1 MAIDPAA
8 PLTLRALEDHL
19 WRSADLFRNK
29 ISNQKD
35 YVLALL
41 FFKRASDRHRE
52 ETAAALGELAE
63 QGVPGDAAAKIIAAN
78 PKAYHSILIPD
89 DHSWEDVRNTDR
101 DGLGRALNDA
111 LTAVGRANP
120 TQLAGVFEHT
130 DFNNKTALPAEDL
143 AEVIN
148 HFEELGPLTNERV
161 TPDMLGQGYEW
172 LIAKF
177 AATSGKGGGEFYTP
191 AAVGNLGA
199 KLLAPRPS
207 ETAYDPT
214 CGSGGLLLQVLDEAR
229 RVHDDAARSLTLF
242 GQELN
247 PETWAIA
254 RMNMLLHGAAG
265 VATIERGDT
274 LKEPR
279 FLDGDGIRQFDV
291 IIANPPFSPRNWGHE
306 RLKNEGDPFERIKHV
321 PPKSHG
327 EMAFVQHMI
336 ASLGERGRMAIVLP
350 NGVFFRGGA
359 EQAVRKELIDGD
371 LVEAVIQLPKDMFY
385 GAGIP
390 ACYLVINKA
399 KRKARQDKILFID
412 ASDCFERRDSKNV
425 LRDDDIRRIAAAVH
439 EDHDNPNF
447 ATSVDTK
454 TVEQKKFVLL
464 PGKYVLNASVDEA
477 AESLGDAVANWRQQD
492 GMRDEAS
499 TAITS
504 LANRVAAVDKPV
516 TLKEF
521 VLSDLLQPYREAVTL
536 EDDVTYTQVTVQYW
550 GRGVVARGT
559 QPGISI
565 GTKRQNIIRPGK
577 LVLSKI
583 DARNGSIGIVPA
595 ELDGAIVTPDFPVF
609 SIDTSV
615 CLPEYFALL
624 AARPAFWEMCLAV
637 SEGSTNRV
645 RLNVGDFLAQTVE
658 LPEPE
663 IQQQFV
669 EGVSALDHFVT
680 ALRGEIETVAAW
692 RARLVSDFV
701 AGLAVFDDE
710 ISTP

>member
-1 MAIDPAA
+1 MAIDPTT

-52 ETAAALGELAE
+52 ETAAALEELAG
-63 QGVPGDAAAKIIAAN
+63 QGVPGEAAAKVIEAN

-89 DHSWEDVRNTDR
+89 DHFWEDVRNTDR

-111 LTAVGRANP
+111 LTAIGRANP
-120 TQLAGVFEHT
+120 AQLAGVFEHT

-191 AAVGNLGA
+191 AAVGKLGA
-199 KLLAPRPS
+199 KLLAPKQG

-229 RVHDDAARSLTLF
+229 RIHGDAARSLTLF

-274 LKEPR
+274 LKEPK
-279 FLDGDGIRQFDV
+279 FLDGDGIRHFDV
-291 IIANPPFSPRNWGHE
+291 IIANPPFSPKNWGHE
-306 RLKNEGDPFERIKHV
+306 RLKNEGDPFDRIKHV

-327 EMAFVQHMI
+327 EMAFVQHMV
-336 ASLGERGRMAIVLP
+336 ASLGERGRMAVVLP

-359 EQAVRKELIDGD
+359 EQAVRKDLIDRD
-371 LVEAVIQLPKDMFY
+371 LIEAVIQLPKDMFY

-399 KRKARQDKILFID
+399 KATARRNKILFID
-412 ASDCFERRDSKNV
+412 ASDCFERRDTKNV
-425 LRDDDIRRIAAAVH
+425 LRDDDICRIVAAVNDDH
-439 EDHDNPNF
+439 EDGSF
-447 ATSVDTK
+447 AASVDKK

-464 PGKYVLNASVDEA
+464 PGKYILNTSVDDA
-477 AESLGDAVANWRQQD
+477 AESLGDAVIAWREQGRKRED
-492 GMRDEAS
+492 ATTSIALLAS
-499 TAITS
+499 KLSA
-504 LANRVAAVDKPV
+504 VGEPAAL
-516 TLKEF
+516 TEYT
-521 VLSDLLQPYREAVTL
+521 LSDLLEPYREAVIL
-536 EDDVTYTQVTVQYW
+536 EDNVTYTQVTVQYW

-559 QPGISI
+559 QPGATI
-565 GTKRQNIIRPGK
+565 GTKRQNFIRPGK

-595 ELDGAIVTPDFPVF
+595 ELDGAIVTPDFPAF

-615 CLPEYFALL
+615 CLPEYLALL

-645 RLNVGDFLAQTVE
+645 RLNVSDFLAQTVE
-658 LPEPE
+658 LPDLE
-663 IQQQFV
+663 IQKRFV
-669 EGVSALDHFVT
+669 EGVSALDHFVA

-701 AGLAVFDDE
+701 AGLAIFHDE
-710 ISTP
+710 S

>member
-1 MAIDPAA
+1 MAIDPTS

-52 ETAAALGELAE
+52 ETAAALEELAA
-63 QGVPGDAAAKIIAAN
+63 QGVPGEAAAKVIAAN

-89 DHSWEDVRNTDR
+89 DHFWEDVRNTDR

-111 LTAVGRANP
+111 LTAIGRANP
-120 TQLAGVFEHT
+120 AQLAGVFEHT

-191 AAVGNLGA
+191 AAVGKLGA
-199 KLLAPRPS
+199 KLLAPMPG

-229 RVHDDAARSLTLF
+229 RVHGDAARSLTLF

-279 FLDGDGIRQFDV
+279 FLEGDGIRHFDV
-291 IIANPPFSPRNWGHE
+291 IIANPPFSPKNWGHE
-306 RLKNEGDPFERIKHV
+306 RLKNEGDPFDRITHV

-327 EMAFVQHMI
+327 EMAFVQHMV
-336 ASLGERGRMAIVLP
+336 ASLADDGRMAIVLP
-350 NGVFFRGGA
+350 NGVFFRSGA
-359 EQAVRKELIDGD
+359 ELAVRRDLIDSD
-371 LVEAVIQLPKDMFY
+371 LVEAVIQLPRDMFY

-390 ACYLVINKA
+390 ACYLVINKD
-399 KRKARQDKILFID
+399 KRPSLVRKVLFID
-412 ASDCFERRDSKNV
+412 ASACFERQDTKNV
-425 LRDDDIRRIAAAVH
+425 LRDADVARVAQAFFDGAAEDGFAAVVSTD
-439 EDHDNPNF
+439 EIEERRYNLTVRRFVKPTGDDNDQALTF
-447 ATSVDTK
+447 
-454 TVEQKKFVLL
+454 
-464 PGKYVLNASVDEA
+464 DEA
-477 AESLGDAVANWRQQD
+477 LAAYRLARAERDAADERAQAILD
-492 GMRDEAS
+492 ALASPEAS
-499 TAITS
+499 
-504 LANRVAAVDKPV
+504 K
-516 TLKEF
+516 
-521 VLSDLLQPYREAVTL
+521 
-536 EDDVTYTQVTVQYW
+536 
-550 GRGVVARGT
+550 
-559 QPGISI
+559 
-565 GTKRQNIIRPGK
+565 
-577 LVLSKI
+577 
-583 DARNGSIGIVPA
+583 
-595 ELDGAIVTPDFPVF
+595 
-609 SIDTSV
+609 
-615 CLPEYFALL
+615 
-624 AARPAFWEMCLAV
+624 
-637 SEGSTNRV
+637 
-645 RLNVGDFLAQTVE
+645 
-658 LPEPE
+658 
-663 IQQQFV
+663 
-669 EGVSALDHFVT
+669 
-680 ALRGEIETVAAW
+680 
-692 RARLVSDFV
+692 
-701 AGLAVFDDE
+701 
-710 ISTP
+710 